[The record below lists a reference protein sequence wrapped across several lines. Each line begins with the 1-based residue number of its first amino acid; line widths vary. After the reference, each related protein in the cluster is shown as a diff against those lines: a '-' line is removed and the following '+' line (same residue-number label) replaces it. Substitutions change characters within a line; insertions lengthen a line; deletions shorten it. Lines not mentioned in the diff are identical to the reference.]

1 MYQNLLLPRFVSSRN
16 ETIYVIIMV
25 RGDTNHGKVK
35 PNTLMSYTTCW
46 AEAQA
51 LKKKKK
57 TKQYF
62 CISRAIYWVD
72 N

>member
-1 MYQNLLLPRFVSSRN
+1 
-16 ETIYVIIMV
+16 MV

-62 CISRAIYWVD
+62 CISRAIYWV
-72 N
+72 